1 MNMVLIMVLLIC
13 VIIMAVVMI
22 IILVSKKSITDN
34 QKATPFEC
42 GFNPMS
48 YSRLPFSIHFFMIAV
63 IFLIFDIEIIMIMP
77 IILIMKTSMIKY
89 WISTSISFIIIL
101 IMGLIHEWMNGMIQW
116 TS

>member
-1 MNMVLIMVLLIC
+1 MNMIIMLFFMIC
-13 VIIMAVVMI
+13 VILMAI
-22 IILVSKKSITDN
+22 ILIILLVSKKSIIDN

-77 IILIMKTSMIKY
+77 MILTVKTSMVKY
-89 WISTSISFIIIL
+89 WLLTSIMFTVIL
-101 IMGLIHEWMNGMIQW
+101 IVGLIHEWKNGMISW